1 MANQREVD
9 AFAAQMSALSVQAQ
23 RALRAELSGVDM
35 ADGARVRAILAS
47 LWPDILQIYGDSA
60 VGLASDFFEEWALSM
75 GVVPKLVASTENLER
90 DAARMRW
97 ASIQP
102 AAMANLVGILDELV
116 KNRAR
121 ETMQV
126 SAQESGLR
134 FARVPTG
141 AKTCA
146 FCRMLASR
154 GAVYLTRQSASMH
167 AGAAYHG
174 HCSCVPVPVR
184 GPQDYPSGYDPD
196 EYLDEYLAARRSAGS
211 SDASKVLAK
220 MRATRKE
227 G

>member
-1 MANQREVD
+1 MASQREVD

-23 RALRAELSGVDM
+23 RALQAGLSGVDM
-35 ADGARVRAILAS
+35 ADGARVRAVLATFWS
-47 LWPDILQIYGDSA
+47 DILQIYGDSA
-60 VGLASDFFEEWALSM
+60 VGLASDFFEEWALNM
-75 GVVPKLVASTENLER
+75 GVTPKLVASVENPER
-90 DAARMRW
+90 DAVRMRW
-97 ASIQP
+97 ASAQP
-102 AAMANLVGILDELV
+102 AAMANLAGVLDELV
-116 KNRAR
+116 KDRAR
-121 ETMQV
+121 DTMQD

-154 GAVYLTRQSASMH
+154 GAVYLSRQSASTH
-167 AGAAYHG
+167 SGAAYHG

-196 EYLDEYLAARRSAGS
+196 EYLDEYLAARRAAGS
-211 SDASKVLAK
+211 SDASKVLAE
-220 MRATRKE
+220 MRK